1 MAIKRRKL
9 ALMDV
14 GHGVARQRWK
24 LLMKN
29 LPRAVAALS
38 MLGLTTCSDAL
49 KPDVQFLASN
59 VYFIVGGQDITIPVV
74 AIRGPDH
81 TFNLGGRPKP
91 KKSLRQ
97 TLESEASDPRNPMKK
112 DSLDLSVRQYQY
124 AYEHL
129 ESTKICALLTR
140 TWSQAVCRGEHR
152 GLLRRMPEKFDLVD
166 RAKLDLLRNHIT
178 VGRER
183 RYDQVRNMAIQ
194 PGVTEIGCDRGS
206 RFCTAMVEALP
217 GLLAVWTVWS
227 DETTGATAE
236 SMAATQGA
244 SIVQF
249 VRRALGPVED
259 LSLVD
264 AD

>member
-1 MAIKRRKL
+1 VEFSMAIKRGKL

-14 GHGVARQRWK
+14 GHGVARHCRK
-24 LLMKN
+24 LLVKN

-38 MLGLTTCSDAL
+38 MLCMTTCSNSL

-59 VYFIVGGQDITIPVV
+59 VYFIVGGQNITIPVV

-81 TFNLGGRPKP
+81 TFDLGGRPKP
-91 KKSLRQ
+91 QKSLRQ
-97 TLESEASDPRNPMKK
+97 TLESEASDPRNPMKR

-166 RAKLDLLRNHIT
+166 RAKLDLLRNHI
-178 VGRER
+178 E
-183 RYDQVRNMAIQ
+183 YDQVRNMAIQ
-194 PGVTEIGCDRGS
+194 PGVTEIGCDRDS

-236 SMAATQGA
+236 SVAATQGA